1 MEPIPEDIV
10 AFLDANV
17 ESFEQLELLRILGQ
31 APDKEWQLA
40 ELAREVQVDV
50 QTAARHAAA
59 LGARGLLTHVVRGA
73 ETVYRY
79 GCEKPVLER
88 KLREMLRVY
97 NERPVSMIKLVY
109 AQASNPLRAF
119 SDAFRVRKEK

>member
-1 MEPIPEDIV
+1 MEPIPQDVV

-31 APDKEWQLA
+31 SPDREWQLA
-40 ELAREVQVDV
+40 ELAHEVQTDL

-59 LGARGLLTHVVRGA
+59 LGGRGLLTQVTRGA
-73 ETVYRY
+73 ETAFRY
-79 GCEKPVLER
+79 GCEKPALER
-88 KLREMLRVY
+88 QLRGMLTAY